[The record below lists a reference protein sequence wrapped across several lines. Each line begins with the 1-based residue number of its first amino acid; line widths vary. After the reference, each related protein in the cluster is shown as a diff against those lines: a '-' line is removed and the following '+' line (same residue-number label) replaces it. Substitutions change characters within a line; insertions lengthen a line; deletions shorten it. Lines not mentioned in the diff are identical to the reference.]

1 MVALRLAMYDDE
13 IPQIGKICVLLE
25 QDVTIE
31 WWIGGYCKPWIE
43 WRKRN
48 KVVTE
53 TFHKNAI
60 LCGNIQLTKASRLRA
75 ETIEELKSLY
85 SSKELI

>member
-1 MVALRLAMYDDE
+1 MVALRLAVYDDE
-13 IPQIGKICVLLE
+13 IPQMGKIRVLQE

-31 WWIGGYCKPWIE
+31 WWIGGYSKPWVE

-53 TFHKNAI
+53 TFPKNAI
-60 LCGNIQLTKASRLRA
+60 LCGNIQLTKGFCLQA
-75 ETIEELKSLY
+75 ETIEKLKSLY
-85 SSKELI
+85 SLKELI